1 MVAKKLQSFGGMLP
15 AVDDRLLADQQ
26 ASYTE
31 NVWLY
36 NGTLEPLKEQVLVHT
51 LASPTTSTVFR
62 IPQAGY
68 GKDDIAT
75 SFWMEFENIDTDVV
89 RSPVAEDQYERYYW
103 AASSHAPRYNTQARI
118 LAGQAPFTLGVPA
131 PENAPVVS
139 LGGAAGGFR
148 PARGGYTLL
157 GKNANLT
164 VNAATPRRLAA
175 EKVTYGVT
183 GQPGGFNLMRK
194 IPQKQYRL
202 DAFTSPRGAYSLTGN
217 EAILNASTSITD
229 PGVSSGGSGSID
241 VVRSY
246 VYTYVT
252 EYGEE
257 GPPSPPRTQQGAQ
270 AADWTIQCSAPTADQ
285 ALNRNLKSIRIYR
298 SITSSQGIATYF
310 FVTEL
315 ALPTTIFID
324 GIDDEIVVANNQ
336 LTTTGYTAP
345 PTDLKG
351 MVMMPNGMIA
361 GFTDKEVYF
370 CEPYRPHAWPA
381 AYAMTVDFPI
391 IGLGVLGQSLIV
403 CTSSSPYVMTGTR
416 PDNVAS
422 SKLSAIEPC
431 MSKGSIVSTE
441 NGVYYASP
449 NGLVL
454 VRPGALQIVTKNIID
469 KRAWLENLFVSL
481 IRAGWIGDAY
491 YCYGPTRV
499 GGFDSGAF
507 DSGAFDIPG
516 LSENFDGALIDAT
529 DNRVAYTVM
538 STPQPVLNV
547 IQDVWSGEILVVRS
561 DGVFLMD
568 VTDDAP
574 FGTFLWRSKIMQTPM
589 KKNIGVARIHFE
601 TLAGAPTLNPV
612 PNTSLVQTL
621 AADQYGLFRL
631 YADGD
636 HIYTRE
642 IRSSGEIMK
651 LPSGY
656 KADFWQFEIEAR
668 VRIFSVE
675 VASSAKEMKQI

>member
-1 MVAKKLQSFGGMLP
+1 MVAIKLQSFGGMMP
-15 AVDDRLLADQQ
+15 SVNDRLLAETQ
-26 ASYTE
+26 AAYTE

-36 NGTLEPLKEQVLVHT
+36 NGTLEPLKEQVLVHA
-51 LASPTTSTVFR
+51 LSSPTTTTVFR
-62 IPQAGY
+62 IPLSTYDKGAIG
-68 GKDDIAT
+68 T

-103 AASSHAPRYNTQARI
+103 ASSSHVPRYNTRARI

-139 LGGAAGGFR
+139 LGGTGSGFQ
-148 PARGGYTLL
+148 PKRGGYTLI
-157 GKNANLT
+157 GKDASLT
-164 VNAATPRRLAA
+164 YVPATRRLAA

-183 GQPGGFNLMRK
+183 GQTGGFNLMRK

-202 DAFTSPRGAYSLTGN
+202 DANTSRGAYSLTGN
-217 EAILNASTSITD
+217 WTDLNATFAISS
-229 PGVSSGGSGSID
+229 PGTGDGSSGSIA

-252 EYGEE
+252 AYGEE
-257 GPPSPPRTQQGAQ
+257 GPPSPPAVKQGAQ
-270 AADWTIQCSAPTADQ
+270 ADSWTVQCYSPTTDQ
-285 ALNRNLKSIRIYR
+285 ALNRNITGIRIYR
-298 SITSSQGIATYF
+298 SVTSSQGIATYF

-315 ALPTTIFID
+315 TLPTTQYID
-324 GIDDEIVVANNQ
+324 SISDEIVTANNQ
-336 LTTTGYTAP
+336 LSTTGYTPP

-351 MVMMPNGMIA
+351 MIMMPNGMIA
-361 GFTDKEVYF
+361 GFTDKEIYF
-370 CEPYRPHAWPA
+370 CEPYLPHAWPV

-391 IGLGVLGQSLIV
+391 VGIGVLGQSLVV
-403 CTSSSPYVMTGTR
+403 CTSSTPYVMTGTR

-422 SKLSAIEPC
+422 SKLSTIEPC

-441 NGVYYASP
+441 QGVYYASP

-454 VRPGALQIVTKNIID
+454 VRPGALQVVTKNIID
-469 KRAWLENLFVSL
+469 KRAWLERLVVNL

-499 GGFDSGAF
+499 GGFDSSAF

-516 LSENFDGALIDAT
+516 LSENFDGALIDPT
-529 DNRVAYTVM
+529 NSRVAYTVM

-574 FGTFLWRSKIMQTPM
+574 FGTFQWKSKIMQTGS
-589 KKNIGVARIHFE
+589 KKNIGVARVHFE

-612 PNTSLVQTL
+612 PNTALVQSL

-631 YADGD
+631 YADGNL
-636 HIYTRE
+636 IFTRE
-642 IRSSGEIMK
+642 IRTSGELMK

-668 VRIFSVE
+668 VRIFSIE
-675 VASSAKEMKQI
+675 VASSAKELKTV